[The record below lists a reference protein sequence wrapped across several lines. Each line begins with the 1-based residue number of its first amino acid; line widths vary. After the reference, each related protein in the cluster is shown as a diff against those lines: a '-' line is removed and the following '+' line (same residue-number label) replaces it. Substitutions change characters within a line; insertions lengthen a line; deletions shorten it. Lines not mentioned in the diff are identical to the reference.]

1 MSEVLFNQVSFPVK
15 KLVQDIE
22 VGQIGLPNIQR
33 PFVWPTIKVRDL
45 LDSMYKGYPIGY
57 LLFWKNGFSGDHRVI
72 GMDQKQVS
80 PELLIVDGQ
89 QRLTS
94 LYAVMKAVP
103 IIDKDFRTTR
113 IRIAFNPIEEK
124 FEVTNPAI
132 ERDIQWIPDISVL
145 WDPKTNSYA
154 FITEYLQ
161 RLRSQ
166 YELTDQ
172 QEKTVP
178 DAINNVI
185 KLSEYPL
192 TALEISSSVTSSH
205 PFKGWASS
213 FTEESLRGCRGCS
226 PVSAQRPPS
235 PEA

>member
-124 FEVTNPAI
+124 FEVTNLQLKETYSGYLILAYCG
-132 ERDIQWIPDISVL
+132 IQKQIPMHS
-145 WDPKTNSYA
+145 
-154 FITEYLQ
+154 
-161 RLRSQ
+161 
-166 YELTDQ
+166 
-172 QEKTVP
+172 
-178 DAINNVI
+178 
-185 KLSEYPL
+185 
-192 TALEISSSVTSSH
+192 
-205 PFKGWASS
+205 
-213 FTEESLRGCRGCS
+213 
-226 PVSAQRPPS
+226 
-235 PEA
+235 